1 MIENVQDFLIKEL
14 KGKEILFI
22 EGDIF
27 LTNSVEK
34 LANFFIENQI
44 GYNTILNAGE
54 MSLKGI
60 QEMVNNYDVIIWE
73 SQYVTETA
81 DNIMGLLF
89 SDKLTRWEAQGA
101 NVPKILIE
109 CAIGDPLYYY
119 KPDTKKRF
127 WYMTSISRSSGREWK
142 LYEIEKEKPYWSK
155 KDNEL

>member
-1 MIENVQDFLIKEL
+1 MKKNVKEFLIKEM

-22 EGDIF
+22 EGDTF
-27 LTNSVEK
+27 LTHSVEK
-34 LANFFIENQI
+34 LANFFIENKI

-60 QEMVNNYDVIIWE
+60 QEMVDNYDVIIWE

-89 SDKLTRWEAQGA
+89 SDKLTRWQAQGA

-109 CAIGDPLYYY
+109 CAIRDPLYYY

-127 WYMTSISRSSGREWK
+127 WYMTSISRSSGREWE

-155 KDNEL
+155 KENEL